1 MEIGRPYGGDDRAEM
16 TDEQIGQTQASVAAA
31 SQRFIAHEVLRSGRA
46 AVVQQV
52 EAGGAPLITSV
63 KNDVTAGTAFN
74 AISP

>member
-1 MEIGRPYGGDDRAEM
+1 MSAPG
-16 TDEQIGQTQASVAAA
+16 S
-31 SQRFIAHEVLRSGRA
+31 A

-74 AISP
+74 AMSP